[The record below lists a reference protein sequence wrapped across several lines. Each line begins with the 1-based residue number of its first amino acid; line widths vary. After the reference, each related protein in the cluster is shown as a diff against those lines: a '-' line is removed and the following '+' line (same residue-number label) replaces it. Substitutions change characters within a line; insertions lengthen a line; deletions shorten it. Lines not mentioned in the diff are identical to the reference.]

1 MYDLHQK
8 KLKQENK
15 ISLKADDISDED
27 DTIGTVPEEEEPQS
41 KADEKF
47 ILADAFLQ
55 GFRSDEVFPHA
66 MDCVRNSHSTVEV
79 YNGTRQEWKDPSNDA
94 HDNRTE
100 KVFDTTWWISE
111 YVAPMSSDCF
121 LANLEIV
128 VLY

>member
-1 MYDLHQK
+1 LYDLHQK
-8 KLKQENK
+8 KFKQENK
-15 ISLKADDISDED
+15 ISLKTADNSDED

-47 ILADAFLQ
+47 ILADAFFQ

-66 MDCVRNSHSTVEV
+66 MDCIRNSHSTVEV
-79 YNGTRQEWKDPSNDA
+79 YNQTRQDWKDPSDYA
-94 HDNRTE
+94 YDNTTE
-100 KVFDTTWWISE
+100 KVFDTTEWISDN
-111 YVAPMSSDCF
+111 VAPMSSDCF